1 MTEQE
6 LNKRIVEI
14 LGSTKTSPDAAD
26 VPAANIAAPSVS
38 GTQTIFC
45 FDSAQAGMHQTWGI
59 SWGDYEGLRTL
70 LHSGL
75 HIQYMKSSDRQ
86 QYLKRRSNRKVRKY
100 FGLSKKGN
108 QYRKVFE
115 YWWTLY

>member
-6 LNKRIVEI
+6 LNKRIAEI

-45 FDSAQAGMHQTWGI
+45 FSFNTAGMHQTWGI
-59 SWGDYEGLRTL
+59 SWETMRD
-70 LHSGL
+70 
-75 HIQYMKSSDRQ
+75 
-86 QYLKRRSNRKVRKY
+86 
-100 FGLSKKGN
+100 
-108 QYRKVFE
+108 
-115 YWWTLY
+115 